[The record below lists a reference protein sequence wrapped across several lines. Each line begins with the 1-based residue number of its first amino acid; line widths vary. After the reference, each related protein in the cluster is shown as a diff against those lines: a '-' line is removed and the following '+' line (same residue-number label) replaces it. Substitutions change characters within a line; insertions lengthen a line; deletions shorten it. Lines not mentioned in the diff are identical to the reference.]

1 MVSPLAFS
9 AMKNAGSLRLHPGP
23 TDGWVQGMLDPGF
36 RFALPWA
43 IFTFSLP
50 EKTMLRSRSTLH
62 FRFKL
67 LSRSNRQAFSGRV
80 MGVRAGE

>member
-1 MVSPLAFS
+1 MQVLFDFIPALRDGVGSG
-9 AMKNAGSLRLHPGP
+9 NA
-23 TDGWVQGMLDPGF
+23 DPGF

-50 EKTMLRSRSTLH
+50 GETMLRSRSTLH

>member
-1 MVSPLAFS
+1 MQVLFDFVRALRDGVGSG
-9 AMKNAGSLRLHPGP
+9 NA
-23 TDGWVQGMLDPGF
+23 DPGF

-43 IFTFSLP
+43 IFTFSLLG
-50 EKTMLRSRSTLH
+50 ETMLRSRSTLH

-67 LSRSNRQAFSGRV
+67 LSRSILRSRSNRQAFSGRV

>member
-1 MVSPLAFS
+1 MQVLFDFIPALRDGVGSG
-9 AMKNAGSLRLHPGP
+9 NA
-23 TDGWVQGMLDPGF
+23 DPGF

-43 IFTFSLP
+43 IFTFSLLG
-50 EKTMLRSRSTLH
+50 ETMLRSRSTLH